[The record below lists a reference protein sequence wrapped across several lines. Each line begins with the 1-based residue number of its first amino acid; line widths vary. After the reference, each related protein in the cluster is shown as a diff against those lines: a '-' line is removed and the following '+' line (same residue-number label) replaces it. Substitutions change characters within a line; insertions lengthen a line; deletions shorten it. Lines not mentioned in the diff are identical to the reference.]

1 MERRVIDMEKDPRR
15 EQFQLFSGY
24 SFPYAGVT
32 VQLDVT
38 ALELRLRAE
47 HKPIFL
53 TMLYVIHRAVNRVP
67 ELRRRI
73 EDGQVVEYDECP
85 VSFTEMKPDGSYAY
99 YRLETARVPYEDYI
113 AMGRVQQAAARQGG
127 TIETDRRAESP
138 SIFASCLPW
147 LNYTSLTHP
156 ACTPADSNVR
166 ISWGQLF
173 MRCGMTQLSVSI
185 QVHHALADG
194 WHIAQ
199 FYRALEEE
207 IAALCPTEENQ

>member
-1 MERRVIDMEKDPRR
+1 MERRVISMDRDPRR

-24 SFPYAGVT
+24 TFPYAGVT

-85 VSFTEMKPDGSYAY
+85 VSFTKLKPDGSYAY
-99 YRLETARVPYEDYI
+99 CRMETAVPLRRLYRQ
-113 AMGRVQQAAARQGG
+113 GRQQQAAARQGG
-127 TIETDRRAESP
+127 TIETDRQAESP
-138 SIFASCLPW
+138 ASLPR
-147 LNYTSLTHP
+147 
-156 ACTPADSNVR
+156 ACR
-166 ISWGQLF
+166 G
-173 MRCGMTQLSVSI
+173 
-185 QVHHALADG
+185 
-194 WHIAQ
+194 
-199 FYRALEEE
+199 
-207 IAALCPTEENQ
+207 

>member
-1 MERRVIDMEKDPRR
+1 MERRVIDMEKGPA
-15 EQFQLFSGY
+15 
-24 SFPYAGVT
+24 AGAVSA
-32 VQLDVT
+32 VQRVFLPLCRGNGAAGCDG
-38 ALELRLRAE
+38 LELRLRAE

-99 YRLETARVPYEDYI
+99 CRMESAGCPMRTTSPWDACSRRRPGRAAPSKRTA
-113 AMGRVQQAAARQGG
+113 GRKAPA
-127 TIETDRRAESP
+127 S
-138 SIFASCLPW
+138 FASCLPW

-166 ISWGQLF
+166 VSWGQLF

-194 WHIAQ
+194 WHIAR

>member
-99 YRLETARVPYEDYI
+99 CRLETALCPVTRRAHTLSRLACGALRGRFFSSLPLTFCILPQIWPLSRVPPASGHNFFTI
-113 AMGRVQQAAARQGG
+113 CAPKPHLTLGRVYCIMG
-127 TIETDRRAESP
+127 
-138 SIFASCLPW
+138 
-147 LNYTSLTHP
+147 
-156 ACTPADSNVR
+156 
-166 ISWGQLF
+166 
-173 MRCGMTQLSVSI
+173 
-185 QVHHALADG
+185 
-194 WHIAQ
+194 
-199 FYRALEEE
+199 
-207 IAALCPTEENQ
+207 

>member
-1 MERRVIDMEKDPRR
+1 MERRVISMDRDPRR

-24 SFPYAGVT
+24 TFPYAGVT
-32 VQLDVT
+32 VQ
-38 ALELRLRAE
+38 
-47 HKPIFL
+47 L

-85 VSFTEMKPDGSYAY
+85 VSFTELKPDGSYAY
-99 YRLETARVPYEDYI
+99 CRMETARIPYEDYI
-113 AMGRVQQAAARQGG
+113 AMGRQQQAAARQGG
-127 TIETDRRAESP
+127 TIETDRQAESP
-138 SIFASCLPW
+138 CIFASCLPW
-147 LNYTSLTHP
+147 LNYTALTHP

-166 ISWGQLF
+166 VSWGQLF

-194 WHIAQ
+194 WH
-199 FYRALEEE
+199 LEEE

>member
-99 YRLETARVPYEDYI
+99 CRLE
-113 AMGRVQQAAARQGG
+113 AAARQGG

>member
-1 MERRVIDMEKDPRR
+1 MERRVIDMEKDLRR

-99 YRLETARVPYEDYI
+99 CRMDDTRCEISTTVGFHGSRASALRSAASVAKSSAEALSSRMRSSGLRTSAR
-113 AMGRVQQAAARQGG
+113 AM
-127 TIETDRRAESP
+127 
-138 SIFASCLPW
+138 
-147 LNYTSLTHP
+147 
-156 ACTPADSNVR
+156 
-166 ISWGQLF
+166 
-173 MRCGMTQLSVSI
+173 VS
-185 QVHHALADG
+185 
-194 WHIAQ
+194 
-199 FYRALEEE
+199 R
-207 IAALCPTEENQ
+207 

>member
-1 MERRVIDMEKDPRR
+1 M
-15 EQFQLFSGY
+15 
-24 SFPYAGVT
+24 
-32 VQLDVT
+32 
-38 ALELRLRAE
+38 
-47 HKPIFL
+47 
-53 TMLYVIHRAVNRVP
+53 
-67 ELRRRI
+67 
-73 EDGQVVEYDECP
+73 VEYDECP

-99 YRLETARVPYEDYI
+99 CRMESARVPYEDYI

-127 TIETDRRAESP
+127 TIETDRQAESP

-166 ISWGQLF
+166 VSWGQLF

-185 QVHHALADG
+185 QAHHALTDG

>member
-85 VSFTEMKPDGSYAY
+85 VSFTEMKPDGSYARVKPKEGERRIDSQMMMY
-99 YRLETARVPYEDYI
+99 NYFANNWQVTAP
-113 AMGRVQQAAARQGG
+113 AAAARRCAPAAPKQG
-127 TIETDRRAESP
+127 
-138 SIFASCLPW
+138 F
-147 LNYTSLTHP
+147 
-156 ACTPADSNVR
+156 
-166 ISWGQLF
+166 
-173 MRCGMTQLSVSI
+173 
-185 QVHHALADG
+185 LARLLG
-194 WHIAQ
+194 A
-199 FYRALEEE
+199 FGKG
-207 IAALCPTEENQ
+207 

>member
-1 MERRVIDMEKDPRR
+1 MERRVISMDRDPRR

-24 SFPYAGVT
+24 TFPYAGVT

-85 VSFTEMKPDGSYAY
+85 VSFTELKPDGSYAY
-99 YRLETARVPYEDYI
+99 CRMETARIPTKTI
-113 AMGRVQQAAARQGG
+113 SPWAASSRRRPGRAAPLKRTGRQKAPASLP
-127 TIETDRRAESP
+127 RA
-138 SIFASCLPW
+138 C
-147 LNYTSLTHP
+147 
-156 ACTPADSNVR
+156 R
-166 ISWGQLF
+166 G
-173 MRCGMTQLSVSI
+173 
-185 QVHHALADG
+185 
-194 WHIAQ
+194 
-199 FYRALEEE
+199 
-207 IAALCPTEENQ
+207 

>member
-1 MERRVIDMEKDPRR
+1 MERRVISMDRDPRR

-24 SFPYAGVT
+24 TFPYAGVT

-85 VSFTEMKPDGSYAY
+85 VSFTELKPDGSYAY
-99 YRLETARVPYEDYI
+99 CRMETARIPYEDYI
-113 AMGRVQQAAARQGG
+113 AMGRQQQAAARQGG
-127 TIETDRRAESP
+127 TIETDRQAESP
-138 SIFASCLPW
+138 CIFASCLPW
-147 LNYTSLTHP
+147 LNYTALTTRP
-156 ACTPADSNVR
+156 ALRRTATSGSAGGSCSCAV
-166 ISWGQLF
+166 
-173 MRCGMTQLSVSI
+173 
-185 QVHHALADG
+185 A
-194 WHIAQ
+194 
-199 FYRALEEE
+199 
-207 IAALCPTEENQ
+207 

>member
-1 MERRVIDMEKDPRR
+1 
-15 EQFQLFSGY
+15 
-24 SFPYAGVT
+24 
-32 VQLDVT
+32 
-38 ALELRLRAE
+38 
-47 HKPIFL
+47 
-53 TMLYVIHRAVNRVP
+53 VP

-99 YRLETARVPYEDYI
+99 CRMESARVPYEDYI

-166 ISWGQLF
+166 VSWGQLF

-194 WHIAQ
+194 WHIAR

-207 IAALCPTEENQ
+207 ITALCPTEENQ

>member
-1 MERRVIDMEKDPRR
+1 MERRVISMDRDPRR

-24 SFPYAGVT
+24 TFPYAGVT

-38 ALELRLRAE
+38 AL
-47 HKPIFL
+47 
-53 TMLYVIHRAVNRVP
+53 

-85 VSFTEMKPDGSYAY
+85 VSFTELKPDGSYAY
-99 YRLETARVPYEDYI
+99 CRMETARIPYEDYI
-113 AMGRVQQAAARQGG
+113 AMGRQQQAAARQGG
-127 TIETDRRAESP
+127 TIETDRQAESP
-138 SIFASCLPW
+138 GIFASCLPW
-147 LNYTSLTHP
+147 LNYTALTHP

-166 ISWGQLF
+166 VSWGQLF

-194 WHIAQ
+194 WHIAR

>member
-1 MERRVIDMEKDPRR
+1 
-15 EQFQLFSGY
+15 
-24 SFPYAGVT
+24 
-32 VQLDVT
+32 
-38 ALELRLRAE
+38 
-47 HKPIFL
+47 
-53 TMLYVIHRAVNRVP
+53 MLYVIHRAVNRVP

-85 VSFTEMKPDGSYAY
+85 VSFTELKPDGSYAY
-99 YRLETARVPYEDYI
+99 CRMETARIPYEDYI
-113 AMGRVQQAAARQGG
+113 AMGRQQQAAARQGG
-127 TIETDRRAESP
+127 TIETDRQAESP
-138 SIFASCLPW
+138 CIFASCLPW

-166 ISWGQLF
+166 VSWGQLF

-194 WHIAQ
+194 WHIAR